1 MSQRIIDLY
10 EHNLKQSLPAKL
22 QIMATAW
29 QEKWKEPLAK
39 NQKLLKLWAS
49 GYFDSSYEREHL
61 INLIDRALFT
71 IVPYLVEGNPKVLV
85 ETKIPNIRPWSRTVQ
100 LGLNFLIE
108 KYNFAE
114 NVLIPVVINSMF
126 GAGIT
131 RTIFEYD
138 RIISLDDEVIKAGS
152 PRVIVID
159 PANYIGDPSAKRRS
173 DFVIE
178 GDIYRLPTDYARDLF
193 SKYADHI
200 KPDCKLATKFG
211 AEEISSPNFD
221 YNRMS
226 LKSYSTFIDIYCK
239 DDKTI
244 KTIMP
249 KGKKAVILREV
260 EWDGPRGGPYDYL
273 AYRWYPDT
281 PIPLPP
287 MWFVHDLDVTMNV
300 LAKTAREQ
308 AESQKNIVFIP
319 PEAREAGKKI
329 VSAKNLD
336 VLEASSSELIK
347 ALSLGGVN
355 PENYNWMGFAEDA
368 FTKTGVNADIVAGRG
383 AQAPTFG
390 QEKMVFRNA
399 SRIIETMYN
408 RFHSFTESILKKFA
422 WGMLTDPS
430 VYIPDIVKIPGVGE
444 LPVIL
449 SQADKVGD
457 FYDLI
462 FKIVPYSTQRTSP
475 EEKYAK
481 TMQFATQWLLPTM
494 QLAAAQGA
502 SLDIPL
508 ITKIM
513 ASYFGLDNLEHYY
526 KTVVPTNVENAPFMM
541 FPKKNKFGQM
551 SDAFGTNQQNREANL
566 QQQQERTALTPEE
579 EK

>member
-1 MSQRIIDLY
+1 MSQRVIDLY
-10 EHNLKQSLPAKL
+10 EHNLKQSFPAKL
-22 QIMATAW
+22 QIMAKAW
-29 QEKWKEPLAK
+29 REKWKEPLRK

-49 GYFDSSYEREHL
+49 GYFSSTYDREHL

-71 IVPYLVEGNPKVLV
+71 IVPYLVEGNPEVLV
-85 ETKIPNIRPWSRTVQ
+85 ETKIPNIRPWAKTVQ
-100 LGLNFLIE
+100 LGLNFLME

-138 RIISLDDEVIKAGS
+138 RVISLDNDVIKAGS

-226 LKSYSTFIDIYCK
+226 LRSYSTFIDIYCK
-239 DDKTI
+239 DDNTI

-249 KGKKAVILREV
+249 EGKKAVILREV

-287 MWFVHDLDVTMNV
+287 MWFIHDLDVTMNV

-308 AESQKNIVFIP
+308 AESQKNIVFVP

-329 VSAKNLD
+329 VNAKNLD
-336 VLEASSSELIK
+336 VLEASSTELIK
-347 ALSLGGVN
+347 AISLGGVN
-355 PENYNWMGFAEDA
+355 PENYTWMGFAENA
-368 FTKTGVNADIVAGRG
+368 FTKTGVNADVVAGRG
-383 AQAPTFG
+383 AQSPTYG
-390 QEKMVFRNA
+390 QEKMIFRNA

-422 WGMLTDPS
+422 WGILTDPS
-430 VYIPDIVKIPGVGE
+430 VYIPDIIKIPGVGE
-444 LPVIL
+444 LPVVL

-462 FKIVPYSTQRTSP
+462 FKIIPYSTQRISP

-494 QLAAAQGA
+494 QIAAAQGA
-502 SLDIPL
+502 QLDIPL
-508 ITKIM
+508 VTKIM
-513 ASYFGLDNLEHYY
+513 ASYFGLDNFEHYY
-526 KTVVPTNVENAPFMM
+526 KTVVPTNVDNAPFMM
-541 FPKKNKFGQM
+541 FPKKNKFGQT
-551 SDAFGTNQQNREANL
+551 SDAFGTNQQNREANF
-566 QQQQERTALTPEE
+566 QQQQERTALEE
-579 EK
+579 EEE